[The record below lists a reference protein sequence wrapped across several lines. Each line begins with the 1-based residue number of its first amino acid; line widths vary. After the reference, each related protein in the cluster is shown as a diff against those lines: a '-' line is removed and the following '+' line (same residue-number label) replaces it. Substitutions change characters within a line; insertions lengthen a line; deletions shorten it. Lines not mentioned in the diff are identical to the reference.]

1 MKPKI
6 GLLPLYLELYDNVV
20 PEARGRVEEFYLT
33 IAGALEAKGLEVL
46 RTGVCRVKP
55 EFEAA
60 VNSFEDAGAD
70 AIVTLHLA
78 YSPSLESAEALAGT
92 KLPVIVLDTAPAA
105 AYGPDTDSAELMFN
119 HGIHGVQDMCN
130 LLIRNG
136 KPFEI
141 EAGHWQTSDV
151 LDRVAAWARA
161 ANIASAM
168 RSARIGRIGDA
179 FAGMGDFAVPD
190 EVLAA
195 MGVQTV
201 QCDFPALQTLVPGEA
216 DPEVEREIAE
226 DAARFSVEA
235 DIESQRRTARTGIA
249 VRRWIEQEKLTGFTM
264 NFGSIDAS
272 TGLPTVPF
280 LEASKAMARGLGYA
294 GEGDVLTAALVGA
307 LASAYPDTAFVEMF
321 CADWVGESILINHM
335 GEMNVALASGAA
347 TLVTKDL
354 PFLSV
359 GAPAVAVGRY
369 RAGGAVLVNLA
380 PGPDQPLVLSSEERA
395 YRRKTS
401 EAPHFDTAAD
411 GGLLSAS
418 GFRSQTCSFTLIV
431 APVEMVEPEGED
443 RMADLIRGWFRPA
456 MPVAEFL
463 ESYSHLGGTHH
474 SALVYGDVS
483 DDIARFGELMGWDVA
498 VLG

>member
-1 MKPKI
+1 MLNQVQHDDLCSFVRVNHLGMQDSMARI

-20 PEARGRVEEFYLT
+20 PEARGRAEEFYST
-33 IAGALEAKGLEVL
+33 IAGALEAKGLEVV

-60 VNSFEDAGAD
+60 VKSFEDAGAD

-78 YSPSLESAEALAGT
+78 YSPSLESAEALAAT

-105 AYGPDTDSAELMFN
+105 AYGPDTDSSELMFN

-161 ANIASAM
+161 AKLASAM

-179 FAGMGDFAVPD
+179 FAGMGDFAVSD
-190 EVLAA
+190 DVLAA
-195 MGVQTV
+195 MGVQV
-201 QCDFPALQTLVPGEA
+201 VECDIEALRTLVPDEPA
-216 DPEVEREIAE
+216 PEVAREIDE
-226 DAARFSVEA
+226 DAARFVVEA
-235 DIESQRRTARTGIA
+235 DVESQRRTARTGIA

-321 CADWVGESILINHM
+321 CADWEGESIFINHM

-369 RAGGAVLVNLA
+369 RGGGAVLVNLA
-380 PGPDQPLVLSSEERA
+380 PGPDNTL
-395 YRRKTS
+395 
-401 EAPHFDTAAD
+401 
-411 GGLLSAS
+411 
-418 GFRSQTCSFTLIV
+418 TLIV
-431 APVEMVEPEGED
+431 APVEMIEPAAED
-443 RMADLIRGWFRPA
+443 KMADLIRGWFRPA